1 MRIVKDNAVSI
12 NWTYFLIIQ
21 VYKMVNIWKNY
32 YTQKLNIKMYRM
44 IKELNMKSLM

>member
-21 VYKMVNIWKNY
+21 VYKMVNIWKTY
-32 YTQKLNIKMYRM
+32 FTQKLKYVKKMYRM
-44 IKELNMKSLM
+44 IKELNMKV